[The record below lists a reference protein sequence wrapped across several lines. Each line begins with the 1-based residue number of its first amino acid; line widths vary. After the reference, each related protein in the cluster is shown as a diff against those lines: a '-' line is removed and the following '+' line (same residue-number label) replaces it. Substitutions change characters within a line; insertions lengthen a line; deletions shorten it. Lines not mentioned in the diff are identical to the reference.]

1 MGEEV
6 KKNESWDARWLT
18 IPEFADAVPLNL
30 FHKEQVQPSVED
42 IKTAE
47 FQNVHVFVRGHFT
60 LERAQKIFCKVT
72 ADDHYKAYLDG
83 AFMGEGPAAAYH
95 TKYYYNVLELGTFAA
110 GEHVLALHLYYQGLV
125 NRVWNSGDLRFAF
138 AAELWD
144 EKGKE
149 IPVSFCFLKTDCY
162 EGETVGYETQ
172 FLENFDIRNYPYGWK
187 NTGFDAD
194 GWEKP
199 VPAVWADYTLTK
211 QPTEMLSYMEY
222 QLGTIKLHAGNEHPL
237 EPTKLH
243 SDAVQPLE
251 PAKLEHKCADHN
263 GHIHQITPSVI
274 RQDPDGS
281 MLLDHLYG
289 DR

>member
-1 MGEEV
+1 M
-6 KKNESWDARWLT
+6 KR
-18 IPEFADAVPLNL
+18 
-30 FHKEQVQPSVED
+30 
-42 IKTAE
+42 
-47 FQNVHVFVRGHFT
+47 
-60 LERAQKIFCKVT
+60 ERR
-72 ADDHYKAYLDG
+72 Y
-83 AFMGEGPAAAYH
+83 
-95 TKYYYNVLELGTFAA
+95 
-110 GEHVLALHLYYQGLV
+110 
-125 NRVWNSGDLRFAF
+125 RF
-138 AAELWD
+138 LLL
-144 EKGKE
+144 
-149 IPVSFCFLKTDCY
+149 LKTDCY

-172 FLENFDIRNYPYGWK
+172 FLENFDSRKYPYGWK

-281 MLLDHLYG
+281 MLLDAGEEIIRHDPAHRGGERRRSGEVVLRG
-289 DR
+289 GTGREGQCAL